1 MISFLINKEERQKKK
16 KKNQSFTKKNS
27 NGFFG
32 WMILGF
38 QYTLYGI
45 IGHSPIMKDE
55 LLDISFDK
63 KKIKINI
70 I

>member
-1 MISFLINKEERQKKK
+1 MISFLTNKEGFKK

-45 IGHSPIMKDE
+45 IGHSPIIKDE
-55 LLDISFDK
+55 LLDISFVNK
-63 KKIKINI
+63 KDEKINI
-70 I
+70 L